1 MKKNFSV
8 IAILMVATVELSAS
22 DVSNLLDKAK
32 EAYISGDKITAIQN
46 IDEAKKIIEQEK
58 LDSNIDDYTEVAN
71 WDIVDLKS
79 EFYIGRK
86 VKIYGT
92 YYGISGKDSINIELR
107 GCTFDS
113 SLIDQILTLEKFN
126 KYTFYGTIKTKTY
139 GSPFLHVEVIQ

>member
-1 MKKNFSV
+1 
-8 IAILMVATVELSAS
+8 MVAAVELSAS

-86 VKIYGT
+86 VKLYGT
-92 YYGISGKDSINIELR
+92 YYGISGKD
-107 GCTFDS
+107 
-113 SLIDQILTLEKFN
+113 ILN
-126 KYTFYGTIKTKTY
+126 CADIIIY
-139 GSPFLHVEVIQ
+139 S

>member
-8 IAILMVATVELSAS
+8 IAILMVAAVELSAS

-71 WDIVDLKS
+71 WDIVDLRS
-79 EFYIGRK
+79 EFYIG
-86 VKIYGT
+86 
-92 YYGISGKDSINIELR
+92 
-107 GCTFDS
+107 
-113 SLIDQILTLEKFN
+113 
-126 KYTFYGTIKTKTY
+126 
-139 GSPFLHVEVIQ
+139 

>member
-1 MKKNFSV
+1 MKR
-8 IAILMVATVELSAS
+8 
-22 DVSNLLDKAK
+22 
-32 EAYISGDKITAIQN
+32 
-46 IDEAKKIIEQEK
+46 KKIIEQEK

-86 VKIYGT
+86 VKLYGT
-92 YYGISGKDSINIELR
+92 YYGTSRKDSINIELR

-113 SLIDQILTLEKFN
+113 SLIDQILTIEKFK